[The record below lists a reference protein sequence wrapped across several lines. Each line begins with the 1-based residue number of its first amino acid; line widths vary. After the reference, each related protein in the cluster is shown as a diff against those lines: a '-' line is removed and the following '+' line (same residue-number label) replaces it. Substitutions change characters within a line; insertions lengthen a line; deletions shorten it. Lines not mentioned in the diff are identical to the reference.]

1 MRKNVMII
9 AYDKDDYPPSEE
21 SGIMKLE
28 HAGAISNQDDL
39 VAAMLDNSPFVI
51 DLKHVHMRRG
61 TINPNG
67 PIQEFRLDFFDDY
80 RKDPYL
86 EDYLASDEA
95 DYRATRLSD
104 GTIIRLSNEDYK
116 RYLEKEIDLSDAPTH
131 EFSFERELEQTKAP
145 APNQRNK
152 FLTRKRRFKIESMR
166 GKKD

>member
-9 AYDKDDYPPSEE
+9 AYNEDDYPPSEE

-28 HAGAISNQDDL
+28 HERVISNQDDL

-61 TINPNG
+61 TINPER

-104 GTIIRLSNEDYK
+104 GAIIRLSNEDYK
-116 RYLEKEIDLSDAPTH
+116 RYLEKVIDLSDVPTH
-131 EFSFERELEQTKAP
+131 EFSFEREPERTQVPTP
-145 APNQRNK
+145 IQRKK
-152 FLTRKRRFKIESMR
+152 FLARKRRFKIESMR